1 MEWHQQAGD
10 AYHVTGVDVRGRRFK
25 IVTTSWAYAR
35 GINVWNGSRWLVR
48 DGRRTLIERVYN

>member
-10 AYHVTGVDVRGRRFK
+10 AYHVTGVDTRGRRFK
-25 IVTTSWAYAR
+25 IVTTSWMHAR

>member
-1 MEWHQQAGD
+1 MEWTQQAGD
-10 AYHVTGVDVRGRRFK
+10 VYHVTGVDTRGRRFK
-25 IVTTSWAYAR
+25 ITTASWLHAR